1 MAEEKREDLEKKLR
15 EMERKENRAIAG
27 GGIVIGSG
35 MAAGAYVSG
44 CFMGR
49 GYSLPVALGA
59 GVACV
64 LVSVIASEAVCRHY
78 GAKVSQLRG
87 QMDKLYRWIGEE

>member
-1 MAEEKREDLEKKLR
+1 MIGSKQEDLEKKLR
-15 EMERKENRAIAG
+15 EMERKESRAITG
-27 GGIVIGSG
+27 GKIVIGSG

-64 LVSVIASEAVCRHY
+64 LVSVVASEAVRQHY
-78 GAKVSQLRG
+78 EAKVSQLRRQIG
-87 QMDKLYRWIGEE
+87 KLY